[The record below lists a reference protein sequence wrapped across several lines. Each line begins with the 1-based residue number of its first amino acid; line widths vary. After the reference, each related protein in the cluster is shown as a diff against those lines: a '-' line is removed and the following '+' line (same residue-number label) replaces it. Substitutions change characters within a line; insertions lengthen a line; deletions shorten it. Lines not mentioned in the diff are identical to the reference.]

1 MSVGKIIVLIG
12 LVLLVIGLLVQY
24 SDKIPFLGRLPGDIR
39 IENEY
44 VKIYIPIT
52 TSILI
57 SLLLT
62 IILYL
67 INRLKG

>member
-12 LVLLVIGLLVQY
+12 LVLIVIGLLVQY

-39 IENEY
+39 IEKEN

-67 INRLKG
+67 INRSKG

>member
-12 LVLLVIGLLVQY
+12 LILVVVGLFIQY

-39 IENEY
+39 IEKEN
-44 VKIYIPIT
+44 VKVYIPIT

-57 SLLLT
+57 SILLT

-67 INRLKG
+67 INRFKN

>member
-12 LVLLVIGLLVQY
+12 LVLIVIGLLVQY

-39 IENEY
+39 IEKEN

-52 TSILI
+52 SSILI
-57 SLLLT
+57 SVLLT
-62 IILYL
+62 IVFYI
-67 INRLKG
+67 ISRLKN